1 MNVVV
6 IGAGGF
12 LGGYLCLQF
21 LKRGHNVVGYD
32 ILPPQ
37 IESKRITFFKH
48 DIISDPIEITSG
60 VDCVFYLAQSPY
72 YRSFPEGIDHLMAV
86 NSLGPVNA
94 AAAAVK
100 AGAKFYCFASTGN
113 VYAHSFESLSEE
125 SDLNRKNP
133 YSLSKIIAE
142 EALDLFRNYMIVV
155 SVRLFGIFGRGQ
167 RNNLPADL
175 LNAIKT
181 GRRIELEPSL
191 LDPSDEGGLK
201 LSFIYVEDVV
211 HCLVLLTRLAFEE
224 ITLPSRVNVA
234 GPEPIS
240 IRRFAETIGRM
251 LSKKPAFEVSKRI
264 REFDLIADISRLQSL
279 ISPTFT
285 PLVEAMT
292 QTYGS
297 KI

>member
-21 LKRGHNVVGYD
+21 LKNGHNVVGYD
-32 ILPPQ
+32 ILPPK
-37 IESKRITFFKH
+37 IESKRIMFFKH

-60 VDCVFYLAQSPY
+60 VDCVFYLAQSQY
-72 YRSFPEGIDHLMAV
+72 YRSFPEGIDNLLGV
-86 NSLGPVNA
+86 NSLGPVKA

-100 AGAKFYCFASTGN
+100 AGAKFFCFASTGN

-142 EALDLFRNYMIVV
+142 EALDLFRNYLKVV
-155 SVRLFGIFGRGQ
+155 SVRFFGIFGPGQ
-167 RNNLPADL
+167 RTMLPVDL
-175 LNAIKT
+175 YNAIIN
-181 GRRIELEPSL
+181 GSRIKLEPSL
-191 LDPSDEGGLK
+191 VDKTDEGGLK

-211 HCLVLLTRLAFEE
+211 HCLVLMTRLAFEGA
-224 ITLPSRVNVA
+224 TLPPRINVA

-240 IRRFAETIGRM
+240 IRRFAETIGRV
-251 LSKKPAFEVSKRI
+251 LSKKPVFVVSKRI

-279 ISPTFT
+279 ISPSFT
-285 PLVEAMT
+285 PLIEAMT